1 MVLSSKDFVSPI
13 NLVATTAA
21 FFDNRIDLDPAS
33 SDNANKVVQAERFF
47 NWEQNGLLQEWKANT
62 VYLYPPRDYLLH
74 SEQPKNTILF
84 EKQYKFKKSSQ
95 RVWLEV
101 AYKKWI
107 KREFDEAIVFLT
119 STEVALLITQKLNI
133 DTPICVLKEK
143 PKLLWDEKD
152 LTPLKNTKVYGF
164 VLYFPGL
171 DNTDK
176 KIGNF
181 IDFYSSL
188 GRVYH

>member
-33 SDNANKVVQAERFF
+33 SSNANKVVQAERFF
-47 NWEQNGLLQEWKANT
+47 NWEQNGLLQEWKASR

-74 SEQPKNTILF
+74 SEQPKNTKLF

-101 AYKKWI
+101 TYKKWI

-119 STEVALLITQKLNI
+119 STEVALLVTQKLNI

-164 VLYFPGL
+164 VLYFPGIE
-171 DNTDK
+171 NTDK
-176 KIGNF
+176 KISKF
-181 IDFYSSL
+181 IDFYSNL